1 MGLEIER
8 KFLVKNDSWVEA
20 SLGGQ
25 RILQG
30 YLASTERA
38 TVRVRVKGD
47 RGFLTIKGV
56 TQGVTR
62 HEFEYEIPVGEARE
76 MLGGLSI
83 LPVIEKTRHRVPV
96 GQHLWEVDVFAG
108 ANAGLV
114 LAEIELTAEDESFER
129 PVWAGEE
136 VSDDPRYRN
145 SSLARHP
152 FGQW

>member
-8 KFLVKNDSWVEA
+8 KFLVKDNSWVAA
-20 SLGGQ
+20 SLGGE

-38 TVRVRVKGD
+38 TVRVRVKGAQ
-47 RGFLTIKGV
+47 GFVTIKGV
-56 TQGVTR
+56 TEGVTR
-62 HEFEYEIPVGEARE
+62 HEFEYEIPVEEAQE
-76 MLGGLSI
+76 MLGGLCI

-96 GQHLWEVDVFAG
+96 GKHVWEVDVFAG

-114 LAEIELTAEDESFER
+114 VAEIELTAEDEAFER
-129 PVWAGEE
+129 PRWAGEE

>member
-1 MGLEIER
+1 MALEIER
-8 KFLVKNDSWVEA
+8 KFLVKDESWRAA

-25 RILQG
+25 DILQG
-30 YLASTERA
+30 YLAWTERA

-56 TQGVTR
+56 TLGVTR
-62 HEFEYEIPVGEARE
+62 DEFEYEIPVADARA
-76 MLGGLSI
+76 MLDGLI
-83 LPVIEKTRHRVPV
+83 TLPLIEKTRHRVHV
-96 GQHLWEVDVFAG
+96 GGHIWEVDVFAG

-114 LAEIELTAEDESFER
+114 LAEIELTSEAEVFER
-129 PVWAGEE
+129 PAWAGEE

-152 FGQW
+152 FSAW